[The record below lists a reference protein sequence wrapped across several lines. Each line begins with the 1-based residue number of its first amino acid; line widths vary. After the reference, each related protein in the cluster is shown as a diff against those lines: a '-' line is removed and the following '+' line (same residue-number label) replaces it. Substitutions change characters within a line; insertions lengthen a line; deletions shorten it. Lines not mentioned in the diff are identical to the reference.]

1 MDGWKAFEP
10 RCTFFTTILEW
21 MYIQRVKEWALTF
34 RTGRVNHVIYPEYD
48 LHMRSPL
55 DSLSLPWQPYCPLF
69 FFQLGDTHTHER
81 NMSRVRKRDIEQ
93 TPDLRRSTR
102 SRGSTSTSTSS
113 IPTPDKVEMRLPILS
128 RKQSEVKSGMGAWDI
143 DFKKLKLEWKR
154 GVVEGYG
161 GLMATI
167 NGMFTARLGA
177 EVRFQIRWWGAF
189 SSIQVEIWRYRWK
202 GVLVYTWNGIWR
214 YVPTL
219 EIADERFE
227 NISTTIF
234 PSLLFRW

>member
-1 MDGWKAFEP
+1 
-10 RCTFFTTILEW
+10 
-21 MYIQRVKEWALTF
+21 
-34 RTGRVNHVIYPEYD
+34 
-48 LHMRSPL
+48 
-55 DSLSLPWQPYCPLF
+55 
-69 FFQLGDTHTHER
+69 
-81 NMSRVRKRDIEQ
+81 MSRVRKRDIEQ

-177 EVRFQIRWWGAF
+177 EVRFQIR
-189 SSIQVEIWRYRWK
+189 
-202 GVLVYTWNGIWR
+202 
-214 YVPTL
+214 
-219 EIADERFE
+219 
-227 NISTTIF
+227 
-234 PSLLFRW
+234 